1 MAVQTD
7 KLRRMFDSDSKLM
20 LETLSH
26 LVDEMSAG
34 ESDPGKID
42 RAFRAAHSIKS
53 EAGFLE
59 LSGVADAAHSLE
71 ESLATLRSG
80 GGEGSRQ
87 VSSKLSTEL
96 AELSREISEY
106 HAAKPIVR
114 KAPASDQGGV
124 PAGEPLR
131 VAELGMLREAR
142 GRNEKLYRVGV
153 KLTCEPALYYPRG
166 FLVVNNLEIECG
178 VIQTSPSL
186 DSLKGGGNGEMSILL
201 TTTGHE
207 TQLRR
212 TLNVDEVEVT
222 DITELAYE
230 EVESLVE
237 PLPRE
242 TGEGGGA
249 MLRIDS
255 KAHEEI
261 VLFADEITHLAGE
274 LSGIVGKAAAAGDEL
289 QIVSRRLSTY
299 ARVLKSR
306 VDWTSRIHLLDVVR
320 DLRDRSVAHAARNGK
335 RIRFVVSGSGAVVFT
350 AVAGT
355 LTDALLHLI
364 RNSIDHG
371 FETIQVR
378 AKRGKPP
385 AGTIHIS
392 VERMGESIR
401 IRLSDDGVGIDEEAL
416 RRKTGDRERSL
427 LDILATPGFSMRS
440 EVDQSS
446 GRGVG
451 LDSVVHAVRDL
462 LSGGIELDSEIGRGT
477 VVNISIPT
485 TSRLINVLVVDS
497 ADGPAALPSSL
508 VVEHRPLNL
517 RRFKRDSFGG
527 RYYDFQGES
536 LPLLTVFGRNPA
548 EDPLEE
554 GSIGIIIRSGD
565 RSAVLVCSRVLAT
578 EAVVRDDVRRRQVF
592 SKILGREVAFVFP
605 PAYMLR

>member
-20 LETLSH
+20 LQTLSH
-26 LVDEMSAG
+26 LVVEMSAG
-34 ESDPGKID
+34 DSDPSKID

-71 ESLATLRSG
+71 ESLATLRSA
-80 GGEGSRQ
+80 GGEGSRE

-106 HAAKPIVR
+106 HAAKPTVR
-114 KAPASDQGGV
+114 ESQGSSRGDV
-124 PAGEPLR
+124 SAGEPLR
-131 VAELGMLREAR
+131 AAELGMLREAR

-153 KLTCEPALYYPRG
+153 KLTCDPALYYPRG

-212 TLNVDEVEVT
+212 TLSVDEVEVT
-222 DITELAYE
+222 DITELAYD
-230 EVESLVE
+230 EVESLIE
-237 PLPRE
+237 PPPRE
-242 TGEGGGA
+242 TGGNGGS

-261 VLFADEITHLAGE
+261 VLFADELTYLAGE
-274 LSGIVGKAAAAGDEL
+274 LSVLVGKTAAADDEL
-289 QIVSRRLSTY
+289 QIVSRQLSTY
-299 ARVLKSR
+299 AGVLKSR
-306 VDWTSRIHLLDVVR
+306 VDWTSRVHLLDVVR
-320 DLRDRSVAHAARNGK
+320 DLRDRSVAHAARDGK
-335 RIRFVVSGSGAVVFT
+335 RIRFVVSGSGAVVST
-350 AVAGT
+350 AVAAT

-371 FETIQVR
+371 FETIQGR

-440 EVDQSS
+440 EVDRSS

-462 LSGGIELDSEIGRGT
+462 LSGGIELDSEMGRGT

-485 TSRLINVLVVDS
+485 MSRLINVLVVDS
-497 ADGPAALPSSL
+497 SDGAAALPSSL

-548 EDPLEE
+548 
-554 GSIGIIIRSGD
+554 
-565 RSAVLVCSRVLAT
+565 
-578 EAVVRDDVRRRQVF
+578 
-592 SKILGREVAFVFP
+592 
-605 PAYMLR
+605 

>member
-20 LETLSH
+20 LQTLSH
-26 LVDEMSAG
+26 LVVEMSAG
-34 ESDPGKID
+34 DSDPSKID

-71 ESLATLRSG
+71 ESLATLRSA
-80 GGEGSRQ
+80 GGEGSRE
-87 VSSKLSTEL
+87 VSSKLSSEL

-106 HAAKPIVR
+106 HAAKPTVGES
-114 KAPASDQGGV
+114 PDSNQGVV
-124 PAGEPLR
+124 PTGEPLR
-131 VAELGMLREAR
+131 AAELGMLREAR

-153 KLTCEPALYYPRG
+153 RLTCDPALYYPRG

-186 DSLKGGGNGEMSILL
+186 DSLKAGGSGEMSILL
-201 TTTGHE
+201 TTSGHE

-212 TLNVDEVEVT
+212 TLSVDEVEVT
-222 DITELAYE
+222 DITELAYD

-237 PLPRE
+237 PPPRE
-242 TGEGGGA
+242 TGGSGGA

-255 KAHEEI
+255 KAQEEI
-261 VLFADEITHLAGE
+261 VLFADELTHLTGE
-274 LSGIVGKAAAAGDEL
+274 LSVLVGDTAAADDEL
-289 QIVSRRLSTY
+289 RIVSRQLSTY
-299 ARVLKSR
+299 AGVLKSR
-306 VDWTSRIHLLDVVR
+306 VDWTSRVQLLDVAR
-320 DLRDRSVAHAARNGK
+320 DLRDRSVAHAARDGK

-371 FETIQVR
+371 FETIQAR

-416 RRKTGDRERSL
+416 RRKTGDRERSA
-427 LDILATPGFSMRS
+427 LDILATPGFSMS
-440 EVDQSS
+440 PEVDRSS

-462 LSGGIELDSEIGRGT
+462 LSGGIELDSEIDRGT

-485 TSRLINVLVVDS
+485 MSRLINVLVVDS
-497 ADGPAALPSSL
+497 SDGAAALPASL

-548 EDPLEE
+548 DDPLEE
-554 GSIGIIIRSGD
+554 GSIGIVIRSGD

-578 EAVVRDDVRRRQVF
+578 EAVVRDEVRRRRVF
-592 SKILGREVAFVFP
+592 SKTLGREVAFVFP
-605 PAYMLR
+605 PAYMLQ

>member
-1 MAVQTD
+1 MAVKTD
-7 KLRRMFDSDSKLM
+7 KLKRMFDSDSKLM

-26 LVDEMSAG
+26 LVDELSAG
-34 ESDPGKID
+34 EPDPSKID

-71 ESLATLRSG
+71 ESLATLRSTG
-80 GGEGSRQ
+80 REGSRQ

-114 KAPASDQGGV
+114 KAPASDQGDV

-153 KLTCEPALYYPRG
+153 KLTCEPELYYPRG

-178 VIQTSPSL
+178 VIQISPSL
-186 DSLKGGGNGEMSILL
+186 DSLKGGGDGELSILL

-222 DITELAYE
+222 DIAELAYD

-237 PLPRE
+237 APARE
-242 TGEGGGA
+242 TGESAGP

-261 VLFADEITHLAGE
+261 VLFADELTHLAGE
-274 LSGIVGKAAAAGDEL
+274 LSALVGKTAAAGDEVE
-289 QIVSRRLSTY
+289 IVSRRLSTY

-306 VDWTSRIHLLDVVR
+306 VDWTSRVQLLDVVR
-320 DLRDRSVAHAARNGK
+320 DLRDRSVAHAARDGK
-335 RIRFVVSGSGAVVFT
+335 RIRFVVSGGGAVVST

-427 LDILATPGFSMRS
+427 LDILATPGFSLRS
-440 EVDQSS
+440 EVDRSS

-462 LSGGIELDSEIGRGT
+462 LSGGIELDSEVGRGT

-536 LPLLTVFGRNPA
+536 LPLLTVFGRNPT
-548 EDPLEE
+548 EDLLEE
-554 GSIGIIIRSGD
+554 GSIGMIIRSGD

-578 EAVVRDDVRRRQVF
+578 EVVVRDDVRRRQVF
-592 SKILGREVAFVFP
+592 SKTLGREVAFVFP